1 MERETQSTNLGGISV
16 HATLEGH
23 SRIDFDKRAIKKTLR
38 KAGGDIRKAARRLVA
53 RRATSSPGDFPG
65 RDTGALL
72 RSIKLKMSSGGFWA
86 KVEPQKTPEMKSFYP
101 AFLFYGTKR
110 GVAKRGNYMIAA
122 LDAQREN
129 VRGQIR
135 DALKHSLVPR

>member
-23 SRIDFDKRAIKKTLR
+23 SRIDFDKRAIKKALR

-53 RRATSSPGDFPG
+53 RRAVSSPGDFPG
-65 RDTGALL
+65 RVTGALL
-72 RSIKLKMSSGGFWA
+72 RSIKLKVSSGGFWA
-86 KVEPQKTPEMKSFYP
+86 KVEPQKIPEMKSFYP

-110 GVAKRGNYMIAA
+110 GVAKRSNYMIAA
-122 LDAQREN
+122 LDVQREN
-129 VRGQIR
+129 VRSQIR

>member
-1 MERETQSTNLGGISV
+1 MDRETQSTNLGGISV
-16 HATLEGH
+16 YATIEGH
-23 SRIDFDKRAIKKTLR
+23 SRIDFDKRAIKKVLR

-53 RRATSSPGDFPG
+53 RRAVSSPGDFPG

-72 RSIKLKMSSGGFWA
+72 RSIKLKVSSGGFWA

>member
-1 MERETQSTNLGGISV
+1 MERETQSADLGGIAV

-23 SRIDFDKRAIKKTLR
+23 SRIDFDKRAIKKALR

-53 RRATSSPGDFPG
+53 RRAASSPGDFPG
-65 RDTGALL
+65 RVTGALL
-72 RSIKLKMSSGGFWA
+72 RSIKLKVSSGGFWA

-110 GVAKRGNYMIAA
+110 GVAKRSNYMIAA
-122 LDAQREN
+122 LDTQREN
-129 VRGQIR
+129 VRSQIR

>member
-1 MERETQSTNLGGISV
+1 V
-16 HATLEGH
+16 
-23 SRIDFDKRAIKKTLR
+23 
-38 KAGGDIRKAARRLVA
+38 
-53 RRATSSPGDFPG
+53 
-65 RDTGALL
+65 TGALL
-72 RSIKLKMSSGGFWA
+72 RSIKLKVSSGGFWA

-110 GVAKRGNYMIAA
+110 GVAKRSNYMIAA

-129 VRGQIR
+129 VRSQIR

>member
-1 MERETQSTNLGGISV
+1 MERETQSADLCGIAV

-23 SRIDFDKRAIKKTLR
+23 SRIDFDKRAIKKALR

-53 RRATSSPGDFPG
+53 RRAVSSPGDSPG
-65 RDTGALL
+65 RVTGALL
-72 RSIKLKMSSGGFWA
+72 RSIKLKVSSGGFWA

-110 GVAKRGNYMIAA
+110 GVAKRSNYMIAA
-122 LDAQREN
+122 LDTQREN
-129 VRGQIR
+129 VRSQIR